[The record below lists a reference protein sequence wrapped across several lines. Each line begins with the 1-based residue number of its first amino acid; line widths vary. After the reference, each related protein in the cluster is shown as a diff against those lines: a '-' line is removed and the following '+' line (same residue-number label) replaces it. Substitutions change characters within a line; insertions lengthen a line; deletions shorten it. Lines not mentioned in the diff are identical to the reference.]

1 LFSTT
6 TCAVSFDTAVNWSG
20 KISTLHRFVFVLF
33 SIQKFKQW
41 ADFMT
46 ALAAPKLQPEKANL
60 VALRN

>member
-1 LFSTT
+1 M
-6 TCAVSFDTAVNWSG
+6 NWSG
-20 KISTLHRFVFVLF
+20 EISTLRRSVFVLF